1 LDYSKCLLIG
11 ELSEPSDVKQLDAF
25 TSAIVKIFKSH
36 KRITSETEKA
46 WLRLFLSCYCYLNH
60 QQLMRGLLRTF
71 NLNPRDKMVSDF
83 QSYIRSIEQQLEK
96 FKEAKRNP
104 VILVLDKVFCGSCII
119 LRDMT
124 Q

>member
-1 LDYSKCLLIG
+1 
-11 ELSEPSDVKQLDAF
+11 
-25 TSAIVKIFKSH
+25 
-36 KRITSETEKA
+36 
-46 WLRLFLSCYCYLNH
+46 
-60 QQLMRGLLRTF
+60 MRGLLRTF

-119 LRDMT
+119 LRDIS
-124 Q
+124 